1 MNHVPAVVIIFLPDI
16 IITTATMKL
25 ALSLALVSSA
35 AAFTCVGRPMSTISR
50 VATTH
55 VYATSHV
62 YAMPAS
68 AVR

>member
-35 AAFTCVGRPMSTISR
+35 AAFTAPNVAVSRPACGVHKMCALRGILDD
-50 VATTH
+50 
-55 VYATSHV
+55 
-62 YAMPAS
+62 
-68 AVR
+68 